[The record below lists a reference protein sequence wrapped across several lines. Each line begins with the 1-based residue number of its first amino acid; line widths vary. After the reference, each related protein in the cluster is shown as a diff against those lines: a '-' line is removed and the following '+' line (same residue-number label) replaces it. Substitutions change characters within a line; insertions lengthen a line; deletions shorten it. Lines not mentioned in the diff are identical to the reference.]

1 MCTNIFTIKER
12 VSILSI
18 DFFEIDIKKE
28 TSPSNGGVSYI
39 VLTIETDPYNWDNI
53 ELREY
58 TFSSL
63 PDAIL
68 FTIRLYQKHYW
79 WFEGWN
85 WLSLHRG
92 LFYIYQYDSWGWITG
107 WEDGLQNRLEEEV
120 EELNKEYSLL
130 KANLTDNNEVNV
142 PDNDPQYYYNE
153 IPNNWEETPTDVL
166 ITKWNV
172 LNSINLKLKSII

>member
-1 MCTNIFTIKER
+1 MCTNIFAIKE
-12 VSILSI
+12 
-18 DFFEIDIKKE
+18 KE

-92 LFYIYQYDSWGWITG
+92 LFYNIICPLLTST
-107 WEDGLQNRLEEEV
+107 EE
-120 EELNKEYSLL
+120 
-130 KANLTDNNEVNV
+130 
-142 PDNDPQYYYNE
+142 
-153 IPNNWEETPTDVL
+153 
-166 ITKWNV
+166 
-172 LNSINLKLKSII
+172 